1 MNHKLIFTIVLGVTM
16 LFSACNNSKVTT
28 EKGKEMSDFE
38 IVFESE
44 YGGSGQ
50 EETRIIEN
58 QGEFAELWVQA
69 TMQPAQ
75 SAPHIDFSKK
85 IIIAKNFQSKN
96 SGGTE
101 YKIQSV
107 SQKGNNIQVNYTA
120 TGPEGMATMAITNPL
135 MILSV
140 DKVENAKVEFIN
152 QTTK

>member
-1 MNHKLIFTIVLGVTM
+1 MNHKLIFTFLVGMTM
-16 LFSACNNSKVTT
+16 LLTACNNSKVAAQN
-28 EKGKEMSDFE
+28 GKEMTDFE

-44 YGGSGQ
+44 YGGNGQ
-50 EETRIIEN
+50 EETKIIEN

-75 SAPHIDFSKK
+75 SVPHIDFSKK
-85 IIIAKNFQSKN
+85 IIIAKHFQSKN

-107 SQKGNNIQVNYTA
+107 SQKGSTIEVHYNA

-140 DKVENAKVEFIN
+140 DKVENPKVEFIN
-152 QTTK
+152 HKGN

>member
-1 MNHKLIFTIVLGVTM
+1 MGAIIL
-16 LFSACNNSKVTT
+16 SACNSSKATGENSKNMT
-28 EKGKEMSDFE
+28 DFE
-38 IVFESE
+38 VVFQSE

-50 EETRIIEN
+50 EEMQIIEN

-85 IIIAKNFQSKN
+85 MIVAKHFQSKN

-101 YKIQSV
+101 YKIESV
-107 SQKGNNIQVNYTA
+107 SQKGNNVEIHYSA
-120 TGPEGMATMAITNPL
+120 KGPEGMATMAITNPL

-152 QTTK
+152 HNKN